1 MKRLLLIPGILSV
14 ALCMNAQQN
23 AVEVNGLLD
32 NERYSSAE
40 DLLER
45 KIVEKGADPDLGYLL
60 VKTYLEQEK
69 IEEARKIVEQ
79 YRLDD
84 FRNLTDPMNQ
94 VTYGNYLLHTGKKEE
109 AFSLFGELLNKKNK
123 KDPALLIAIA
133 EAHIEAEE
141 GDITKALELLDIAG
155 KRDKRNADVDI
166 MKGNAYRKTG
176 DASNA
181 YLAYQSAIQKEP
193 SCVKAHYL
201 LGKIFVGQK
210 NPDVYMEHFEK
221 AYEMDSTYAPVLEAL
236 YDHYYFRDVKK
247 AKRYLEKFIVNSDH
261 SIRNEYSMADML
273 YLNGKYREAIATAD
287 AIIKKEEGKAQ
298 PRLFKLIAYSSA
310 GIGDSANAAQ
320 RLEEYF
326 EREHPAKLIAADYD
340 FRAKLALRLSG
351 DTLKGTGYYIKAFE
365 LDSVN
370 ANKLKYAIE
379 IAGLYKVLRDYS
391 NQAKWLAAAYRLK
404 ERKSNVDLFNW
415 GLAHYNAREYVQA
428 DTIFGK
434 YVAEYPDNIYGY
446 YWRAQ
451 VNAAI
456 DTSLS
461 EGLAV
466 PYYQKMIEIGERD
479 KAANKKMLMKAYGY
493 LGGYEANTQKNYPA
507 SMAWFEKLLQLD
519 PESADAKRY
528 IEILKAW
535 IAEGK

>member
-166 MKGNAYRKTG
+166 MKGNAYRKT
-176 DASNA
+176 D
-181 YLAYQSAIQKEP
+181 
-193 SCVKAHYL
+193 
-201 LGKIFVGQK
+201 
-210 NPDVYMEHFEK
+210 
-221 AYEMDSTYAPVLEAL
+221 
-236 YDHYYFRDVKK
+236 
-247 AKRYLEKFIVNSDH
+247 
-261 SIRNEYSMADML
+261 
-273 YLNGKYREAIATAD
+273 
-287 AIIKKEEGKAQ
+287 
-298 PRLFKLIAYSSA
+298 
-310 GIGDSANAAQ
+310 
-320 RLEEYF
+320 
-326 EREHPAKLIAADYD
+326 
-340 FRAKLALRLSG
+340 
-351 DTLKGTGYYIKAFE
+351 
-365 LDSVN
+365 
-370 ANKLKYAIE
+370 
-379 IAGLYKVLRDYS
+379 
-391 NQAKWLAAAYRLK
+391 
-404 ERKSNVDLFNW
+404 RKSV
-415 GLAHYNAREYVQA
+415 V
-428 DTIFGK
+428 
-434 YVAEYPDNIYGY
+434 
-446 YWRAQ
+446 
-451 VNAAI
+451 
-456 DTSLS
+456 
-461 EGLAV
+461 
-466 PYYQKMIEIGERD
+466 
-479 KAANKKMLMKAYGY
+479 
-493 LGGYEANTQKNYPA
+493 
-507 SMAWFEKLLQLD
+507 
-519 PESADAKRY
+519 
-528 IEILKAW
+528 
-535 IAEGK
+535 